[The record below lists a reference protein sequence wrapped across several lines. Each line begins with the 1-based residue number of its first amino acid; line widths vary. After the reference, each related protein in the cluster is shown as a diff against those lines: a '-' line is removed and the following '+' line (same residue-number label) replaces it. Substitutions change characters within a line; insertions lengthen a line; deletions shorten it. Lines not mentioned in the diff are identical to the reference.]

1 MKLIC
6 LILSFSVI
14 SRISTAATTSNLRR
28 KDENKYDHK
37 KSPSSKPVTAVPKH
51 PTSAP
56 FKAITIKDALPKYAS
71 VVNGKL
77 TYNFKVTLLIQNDV
91 FPNLLKIII

>member
-1 MKLIC
+1 MKLVS

-14 SRISTAATTSNLRR
+14 LRISTATTSNLRR
-28 KDENKYDHK
+28 EDGNKYDHK
-37 KSPSSKPVTAVPKH
+37 KSPSSKPVTAPKR

-77 TYNFKVTLLIQNDV
+77 TYNFKVMLLN
-91 FPNLLKIII
+91 FNKN

>member
-1 MKLIC
+1 MKLVS

-14 SRISTAATTSNLRR
+14 SISTATTSNLRR
-28 KDENKYDHK
+28 EYVNKHDHK
-37 KSPSSKPVTAVPKH
+37 KSPSSKPVTAPKR

-77 TYNFKVTLLIQNDV
+77 TYNFKVML
-91 FPNLLKIII
+91 NLFKPTFYKAA